1 MKWWKWISHFLQLL
15 VWSWTINVYGT
26 LDTGAGPSVIDF
38 GTLEHKGLTDAIKK
52 TDGGLV
58 NASGDDMEVLGIV
71 VIEVKIQ
78 NMRAVKQEFQVINT
92 KFYRN
97 VLIGQ
102 DFMHLYKRVTFD
114 FQKNCV

>member
-1 MKWWKWISHFLQLL
+1 
-15 VWSWTINVYGT
+15 
-26 LDTGAGPSVIDF
+26 
-38 GTLEHKGLTDAIKK
+38 
-52 TDGGLV
+52 
-58 NASGDDMEVLGIV
+58 MEVLGIV

-78 NMRAVKQEFQVINT
+78 NMRAVKHEFQVINT